1 MNNNVVQFLLK
12 HSHDGV
18 LARGA
23 VMEAAETHSI
33 SRKTIYRLWKAANE
47 QMQRGEPA
55 MMEGKVRG
63 YHHVDRLELDQDKVR
78 NLSTLERSS
87 LRKMAVKLNVSK
99 STLGQWV
106 KQGKLRPHT
115 NAIKPALTNMNK
127 IARAR
132 WSLSQ
137 LQPQITQ
144 GGVQFQSMHNVV
156 HIDEKWFY
164 MTKVSDRYYLL
175 PDEDEPYRS
184 CKSKRYITKVMF
196 MCAVSR
202 PQFDANG
209 QATYDGQV
217 VGASKDIYIQ
227 QDNATP
233 HIAATDAEFQ
243 AVAKSDGFYIQ
254 LICQPPNSPD
264 TNILDLGFFRAIQ
277 SLQHEKPCKTVD
289 ELVGNVCSSFTE
301 LSPQTLNKVFL
312 SLQAC
317 LTEILHCRGGNGYK
331 VPHINKDR
339 LHRNGG
345 LPNVL
350 EVDEDV
356 VRDVLHYLQMPENNV
371 GSMYDIGPLSSA
383 FGI

>member
-1 MNNNVVQFLLK
+1 MDIGQRQTMYLSSNIKNNVVQFLLK

-33 SRKTIYRLWKAANE
+33 SRKTVYRLWKAAKE
-47 QMQRGEPA
+47 QMQRGEP
-55 MMEGKVRG
+55 
-63 YHHVDRLELDQDKVR
+63 
-78 NLSTLERSS
+78 TLERSS

-144 GGVQFQSMHNVV
+144 GGVQFQGMHNVV

-209 QATYDGQV
+209 QATYDGK
-217 VGASKDIYIQ
+217 VGIF
-227 QDNATP
+227 P
-233 HIAATDAEFQ
+233 
-243 AVAKSDGFYIQ
+243 
-254 LICQPPNSPD
+254 
-264 TNILDLGFFRAIQ
+264 
-277 SLQHEKPCKTVD
+277 
-289 ELVGNVCSSFTE
+289 FTE
-301 LSPQTLNKVFL
+301 VLPAQRKSKNRARGTMETKAINSVTKAVMRDCLIHKVINFFPCYQTLIIQKRSSCSYVVVFYAR
-312 SLQAC
+312 S
-317 LTEILHCRGGNGYK
+317 
-331 VPHINKDR
+331 
-339 LHRNGG
+339 
-345 LPNVL
+345 
-350 EVDEDV
+350 
-356 VRDVLHYLQMPENNV
+356 YLQLRPSGLLGQVKTSTFSKIMQPHT
-371 GSMYDIGPLSSA
+371 
-383 FGI
+383 